1 MRSKE
6 VLKQLSPYKQ
16 GKQTKDIQKEFGL
29 DYIVKLASNENPY
42 GFSDKVKN
50 VFQANEPAFHIYPD
64 GYTAELRYLISEKLN
79 IRPESLIFGSGS
91 EEIIQMLCRSYL
103 TAEDQVIMATP
114 TFPQYKHYSLI
125 EGAEIIEHPVNTDG
139 SHPLEKMLASVQE
152 NTKIIWICT
161 PNNPTGMS
169 LSKEELES
177 FLKDCPSDV
186 LVVLDEAYVEF
197 LDPEKDPDALELL
210 DKYTNL
216 IVLRTFSKAYGLAGL
231 RIGYGIADPL
241 IVETLDKVRG
251 PFNTTS
257 VAQQAAVIAFS
268 DQDFIRHTYQENKK
282 VLQQFQAFLTSIGWD
297 YYESEANFLLVK
309 TPGSGIDVYDYLIRH
324 GFIVRPGELLGIPNT
339 ARVTIGKEEDMK
351 VLENALKEY
360 QEQFN
365 QVR

>member
-42 GFSDKVKN
+42 GFSDKVKELFRASEP
-50 VFQANEPAFHIYPD
+50 VFNIYPD
-64 GYTAELRYLISEKLN
+64 GYTSELRYLISEKLN
-79 IRPESLIFGSGS
+79 VNPESLIFGSGS

-103 TAEDQVIMATP
+103 TIGDQVIMATP
-114 TFPQYKHYSLI
+114 TFPQYKHYALI
-125 EGAEIIEHPVNTDG
+125 EGAEIAEHPVNEDG
-139 SHPLEKMLASVQE
+139 SHPLDKMLEAVQD

-161 PNNPTGMS
+161 PNNPTGIAI
-169 LSKEELES
+169 SKEELEN
-177 FLKDCPSDV
+177 FLNRCPSDV

-197 LDPEKDPDALELL
+197 LQPEKDLNAVGLL
-210 DKYTNL
+210 DKHPNL

-257 VAQQAAVIAFS
+257 AAQQAAVIAFS
-268 DQDFIRHTYQENKK
+268 DQDFIQHTYRENKK
-282 VLQQFQAFLTSIGWD
+282 GLKQFQAFLTSIGWD

-309 TPGSGIDVYDYLIRH
+309 TPKSGMDAFDYLIKH

-339 ARVTIGKEEDMK
+339 IRVTIGKEEDMK
-351 VLENALKEY
+351 IMENILKDY
-360 QEQFN
+360 QEQLN
-365 QVR
+365 

>member
-16 GKQTKDIQKEFGL
+16 GKQTKDIQEEFGL

-42 GFSDKVKN
+42 GFSDKVKE
-50 VFQANEPAFHIYPD
+50 VFQKNEPVFNIYPD
-64 GYTAELRYLISEKLN
+64 GYTSELRYLISGKLN
-79 IRPESLIFGSGS
+79 VSPESLIFGSGS

-103 TAEDQVIMATP
+103 TVGDQVIMATP
-114 TFPQYKHYSLI
+114 TFPQYKHYALI
-125 EGAEIIEHPVNTDG
+125 EGAEIIEHPVNEDG
-139 SHPLEKMLASVQE
+139 SHPLDKMLDSVQD

-161 PNNPTGMS
+161 PNNPTGTA
-169 LSKEELES
+169 LSKEALED
-177 FLKDCPSDV
+177 FLDKCPSDV
-186 LVVLDEAYVEF
+186 LIALDEAYVEF
-197 LDPEKDPDALELL
+197 LQPEKDLNALELL
-210 DKYTNL
+210 DKYPNL

-257 VAQQAAVIAFS
+257 AAQQAAVIAFS
-268 DQDFIRHTYQENKK
+268 DQGFIQHTYQENKK
-282 VLQQFQAFLTSIGWD
+282 VLKQFQAFLTSIGWG

-309 TPGSGIDVYDYLIRH
+309 TPESGMEAFDYLIKH

-339 ARVTIGKEEDMK
+339 IRVTIGKEEDMK
-351 VLENALKEY
+351 VLESVLRDY
-360 QEQFN
+360 QEQLN
-365 QVR
+365 